1 MEGVLLSLKSTMVNI
16 ILELYSMDETIL
28 DLLGSSL
35 GSLIIFAAIGI
46 VAYSVSIN
54 IDHPTDDPILLK
66 FSNLRRY
73 SSSNGFHIFAIIN
86 FIDILLIFITILLE
100 CCKKDGL
107 PYIIPFCGLLIGVWL
122 ITYVSIRDL
131 LWKTGR

>member
-1 MEGVLLSLKSTMVNI
+1 ML
-16 ILELYSMDETIL
+16 LELNSMDETLLI
-28 DLLGSSL
+28 LLGSL

-54 IDHPTDDPILLK
+54 IDHPTDPILLK
-66 FSNLRRY
+66 FSNPHRY
-73 SSSNGFHIFAIIN
+73 FLSNGFLSFAIIN
-86 FIDILLIFITILLE
+86 FIGILLIFTTILLE
-100 CCKKDGL
+100 CCKMDGL
-107 PYIIPFCGLLIGVWL
+107 PYIIPFFVLLIGVWF